1 MAGFAESGCVELS
14 SSDETA
20 VTDVNQPV
28 PSPRA
33 NDCLVIIHQRS
44 SEAGKHF
51 KLGDAPTR
59 IGRDADNEI
68 VLDDPG
74 VSRRHARLE
83 RRQQK
88 IVLMDVGSKNGTLL
102 NDRELTQVA
111 ELRNGD
117 RIKIGAAIFKYLS
130 ADDLEAA
137 LHEQIYSNTI
147 TDNLT
152 QLHNRRHFDDELA
165 REFSR
170 SRRHARPLSL
180 LVIDIDHF
188 KLVNDTHGHHV
199 GDITLKAVSDAIR
212 TSLRAEDVVARFGG
226 EEIAVLLP
234 EATLDQAAGAAEK
247 LRTLVAESVVEFRA
261 LRLSV
266 TVSVGCAE
274 LEAGD
279 ADPAHFFER
288 GDQKMYEAKAAGRN
302 CVRF

>member
-1 MAGFAESGCVELS
+1 VS

-20 VTDVNQPV
+20 ITDVNQPV
-28 PSPRA
+28 PARGA
-33 NDCLVIIHQRS
+33 QDCLVIIHQRA

-88 IVLMDVGSKNGTLL
+88 IVVMDVGSKNGTLL
-102 NDRELTQVA
+102 NDRELAQVS
-111 ELRNGD
+111 ELNNGD
-117 RIKIGAAIFKYLS
+117 RIKIGSTIFKYLS

-152 QLHNRRHFDDELA
+152 QLCNRRHFDDELG

-170 SRRHARPLSL
+170 SRRHQRPLSL
-180 LVIDIDHF
+180 LVIDIDRF
-188 KLVNDTHGHHV
+188 KDVNDTHGHHV
-199 GDITLKAVSDAIR
+199 GDITLKAVADVIR
-212 TSLRAEDVVARFGG
+212 SSLRTEDVVARFGG
-226 EEIAVLLP
+226 EEIVVLLP
-234 EATLDQAAGAAEK
+234 EAMLDQAASAAEK
-247 LRTLVAESVVEFRA
+247 LRVAVSNLVVEFREV
-261 LRLSV
+261 RFSI
-266 TVSVGCAE
+266 TVSIGCASLAE
-274 LEAGD
+274 VD
-279 ADPAHFFER
+279 VDPPQFFQR
-288 GDQKMYEAKAAGRN
+288 CDQKMYEAKAAGRN
-302 CVRF
+302 CVRS

>member
-1 MAGFAESGCVELS
+1 VA

-20 VTDVNQPV
+20 VTDVSQPV

-44 SEAGKHF
+44 AAAGKHYR
-51 KLGDAPTR
+51 LGDSPIR

-83 RRQQK
+83 RRQQQL
-88 IVLMDVGSKNGTLL
+88 VLMDVGSKNGTLL
-102 NDRELTQVA
+102 NDRELAQTI
-111 ELRNGD
+111 ELKNGD
-117 RIKIGAAIFKYLS
+117 RIKIGATIFKYLS

-137 LHEQIYSNTI
+137 LHEQIYVNTI

-152 QLHNRRHFDDELA
+152 QLHNRWHFDGEFA

-170 SRRHARPLSL
+170 SRRHHRPLSL

-188 KLVNDTHGHHV
+188 KNVNDTHGHHV
-199 GDITLKAVSDAIR
+199 GDITLKAVSDAVR
-212 TSLRAEDVVARFGG
+212 SSLRAEDIVARFGG
-226 EEIAVLLP
+226 EEIAVILP
-234 EATLDQAAGAAEK
+234 EATLDQAAAAAEK
-247 LRTLVAESVVEFRA
+247 LRALVAELVVQFRD

-266 TVSVGCAE
+266 TVSVGCAS
-274 LEAGD
+274 LEDGD
-279 ADPAHFFER
+279 ADPTSFFER
-288 GDQKMYEAKAAGRN
+288 CDQKMYEAKAAGRN
-302 CVRF
+302 SVRF

>member
-1 MAGFAESGCVELS
+1 VA

-20 VTDVNQPV
+20 VTDVSQPV
-28 PSPRA
+28 PSPQA

-44 SEAGKHF
+44 AEAGKHY
-51 KLGDAPTR
+51 KLGDSPIR

-88 IVLMDVGSKNGTLL
+88 LVLMDVGSKNGTLL
-102 NDRELTQVA
+102 NDRELAQTV
-111 ELRNGD
+111 ELKNGD
-117 RIKIGAAIFKYLS
+117 RIKIGATIFKYLS
-130 ADDLEAA
+130 ADDLEAL
-137 LHEQIYSNTI
+137 LHEQIYVNTI

-152 QLHNRRHFDDELA
+152 QLHNRRHFDGEFA

-170 SRRHARPLSL
+170 SRRHHRPLSL

-188 KLVNDTHGHHV
+188 KNVNDTHGHHV
-199 GDITLKAVSDAIR
+199 GDITLKAIADAIR
-212 TSLRAEDVVARFGG
+212 SSLRTEDIVARFGG
-226 EEIAVLLP
+226 EEIAVILP
-234 EATLDQAAGAAEK
+234 EATLDQAAAAAEK
-247 LRTLVAESVVEFRA
+247 VRALVAELVVQFRD

-266 TVSVGCAE
+266 TVSVGCAS

-279 ADPAHFFER
+279 ADPPSFFER
-288 GDQKMYEAKAAGRN
+288 CDQKMYEAKAAGRN
-302 CVRF
+302 AVRF